1 MRLRLLLLTVVATL
15 VAAVPASGYV
25 LDRGTGPF
33 TNPPVGG
40 PDAQVPI
47 GGSAVAENPLI
58 AELVRAGI
66 RYWEGYPQSCASGLL
81 VNLSTDDP
89 DAGNDKV
96 YNGWVY
102 DEDPCVMYLNVLNED
117 WPITKRNAL
126 DWCSIVTHE
135 MGHMLGLDHSKNKR
149 NIMTGDWIPN
159 ASPDCNVFRRKGQAK
174 AMPSPKLRD
183 PFYDKAGN
191 HLTPEQRAPGA
202 RRAA

>member
-1 MRLRLLLLTVVATL
+1 MRLRLLLLTIVATL
-15 VAAVPASGYV
+15 VVAVPASAYV
-25 LDRGTGPF
+25 LDKGTGPF

-47 GGSAVAENPLI
+47 GGSAVAQNPLI
-58 AELVRAGI
+58 ADLVRASI
-66 RYWEGYPQSCASGLL
+66 RYWEGYPQSCADGLF

-89 DAGNDKV
+89 DAGTDKV

-102 DEDPCVMYLNVLNED
+102 DSDLCVMYLNVLNED

-135 MGHMLGLDHSKNKR
+135 MGHMLGLNHSRNKH

-159 ASPDCNVFRRKGQAK
+159 ASPDCNVFRRKGQPK
-174 AMPSPKLRD
+174 AMPSPKLGD

-191 HLTPEQRAPGA
+191 HLTPQQRAA
-202 RRAA
+202 RARSRS

>member
-1 MRLRLLLLTVVATL
+1 MRLRLLLTAALATLAVAT
-15 VAAVPASGYV
+15 PASAYV
-25 LDRGTGPF
+25 LDAGTGPF

-40 PDAQVPI
+40 PGAQVPI
-47 GGSAVAENPLI
+47 GGSAVAQNPLI
-58 AELVRAGI
+58 AELMRAGI
-66 RYWEGYPQSCASGLL
+66 RYWEGYPQSCAGGLA

-89 DAGNDKV
+89 DAGDDTV

-102 DEDPCVMYLNVLNED
+102 DEDPCVMYLNVRNAQ
-117 WPITKRNAL
+117 WPITRRNAL

-135 MGHMLGLDHSKNKR
+135 MGHMLGLDHSRDKR

-174 AMPSPKLRD
+174 AQPRLRD

-191 HLTPEQRAPGA
+191 HLTPQQRAA
-202 RRAA
+202 RLG